1 MKGGTGVRGC
11 GFPLTPPPPCGGVE
25 MAAIRSFAEGKI
37 RGGEWRPLL
46 TGEERQRVVVEE
58 ERKVVSGVSMEE
70 IWRDYEA
77 AKTLLA
83 IAEAV
88 GDEERVRKQRERVEM
103 LESELRDAVLCEDYE
118 DFGGWC

>member
-1 MKGGTGVRGC
+1 MRGVRC
-11 GFPLTPPPPCGGVE
+11 FPRCPRPLAV
-25 MAAIRSFAEGKI
+25 MAMSAIRSFAEGKM

-46 TGEERQRVVVEE
+46 TGEERQRVVVVE
-58 ERKVVSGVSMEE
+58 EREVVSGVSMEE

-88 GDEERVRKQRERVEM
+88 GDEEKARIQRERVEL
-103 LESELRDAVLCEDYE
+103 LENEIREAVMD
-118 DFGGWC
+118 GRWC

>member
-1 MKGGTGVRGC
+1 VRGVRC
-11 GFPLTPPPPCGGVE
+11 FPRCPRPLAV
-25 MAAIRSFAEGKI
+25 MAMSAIRSFAEGKM

-46 TGEERQRVVVEE
+46 TGEERQRVVVVE
-58 ERKVVSGVSMEE
+58 EREVVSGVSMEE

-88 GDEERVRKQRERVEM
+88 GDEEKARIQRERVEL
-103 LESELRDAVLCEDYE
+103 LENEIREAVMD
-118 DFGGWC
+118 GRWC